1 MIAGYI
7 SPFAHA
13 PYTAN
18 KKDADHDQQNYSE
31 SDIADHGSPRS
42 DAPERGLVSEDGNS
56 RILERPFSDKRLPG
70 AGRRDPSPRGKTC
83 RASAQT

>member
-18 KKDADHDQQNYSE
+18 KKDADYSE
-31 SDIADHGSPRS
+31 SDIADHNSPRPN
-42 DAPERGLVSEDGNS
+42 ALQRNLLSEDGNS
-56 RILERPFSDKRLPG
+56 RIQEHFHNE
-70 AGRRDPSPRGKTC
+70 SP
-83 RASAQT
+83 

>member
-18 KKDADHDQQNYSE
+18 KKAADHDQQDYSE
-31 SDIADHGSPRS
+31 SDIADHNSPRPN
-42 DAPERGLVSEDGNS
+42 ALQRNLLSEDGNS
-56 RILERPFSDKRLPG
+56 RIQEHFHNE
-70 AGRRDPSPRGKTC
+70 SP
-83 RASAQT
+83 